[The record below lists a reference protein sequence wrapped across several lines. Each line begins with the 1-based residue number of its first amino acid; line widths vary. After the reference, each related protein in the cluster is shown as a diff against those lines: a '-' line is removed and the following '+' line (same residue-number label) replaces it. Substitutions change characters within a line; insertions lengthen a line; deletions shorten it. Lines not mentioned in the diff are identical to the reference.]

1 MEQSGRPTQICL
13 PSYVSA
19 EFLETFVMFEVSPTV
34 EIGSSTYEFHA

>member
-19 EFLETFVMFEVSPTV
+19 EFLETFVIFEVSPTI
-34 EIGSSTYEFHA
+34 EIALSTYEVHA